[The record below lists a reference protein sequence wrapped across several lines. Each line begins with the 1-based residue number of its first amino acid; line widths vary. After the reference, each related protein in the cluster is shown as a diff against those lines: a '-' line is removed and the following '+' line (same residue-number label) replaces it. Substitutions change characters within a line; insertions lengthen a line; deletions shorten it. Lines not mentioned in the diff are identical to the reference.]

1 MKWALN
7 TRLMMMYWKQDRP
20 ITLGPARVSV
30 VTAGHLHVGWWR
42 GSVSRPPL
50 CVLHIKSF
58 MEAIK
63 CVLNGQ
69 ELAE

>member
-1 MKWALN
+1 MGPKHSSNDDVLETGPSNN
-7 TRLMMMYWKQDRP
+7 TRP
-20 ITLGPARVSV
+20 GRVSV

>member
-1 MKWALN
+1 
-7 TRLMMMYWKQDRP
+7 MMHRKQ
-20 ITLGPARVSV
+20 GPAQDCVSV
-30 VTAGHLHVGWWR
+30 VTAGHLHAGRRR
-42 GSVSRPPL
+42 GPCHVPPL
-50 CVLHIKSF
+50 RVLHIKSF